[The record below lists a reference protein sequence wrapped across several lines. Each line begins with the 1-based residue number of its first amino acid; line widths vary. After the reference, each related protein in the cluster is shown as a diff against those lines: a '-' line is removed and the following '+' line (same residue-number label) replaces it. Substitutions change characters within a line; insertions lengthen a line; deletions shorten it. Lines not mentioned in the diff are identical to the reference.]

1 MISMVSGNEMIIFYV
16 GLGIAVVVGVIYGLI
31 TK

>member
-16 GLGIAVVVGVIYGLI
+16 GLGIAVVVGIIYGLI

>member
-16 GLGIAVVVGVIYGLI
+16 GLGIAVVVGVVYGLI